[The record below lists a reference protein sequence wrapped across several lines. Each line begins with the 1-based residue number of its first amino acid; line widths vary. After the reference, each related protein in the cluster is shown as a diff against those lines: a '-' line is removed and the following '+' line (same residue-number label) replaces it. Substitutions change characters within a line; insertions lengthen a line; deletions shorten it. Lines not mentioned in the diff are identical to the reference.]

1 MIEQSDVEDDE
12 SLVESEV
19 FDGDED
25 GEVFDD
31 DEDVGDGESSGYL
44 DDESEDGLF
53 GDVIA
58 RRQPRADVIAA
69 GIEKKTQ
76 RSTGPVECLRRD
88 PTEEGLSDYFIL

>member
-1 MIEQSDVEDDE
+1 MNVQSDVEDDE

-44 DDESEDGLF
+44 DDESDGLF
-53 GDVIA
+53 DDVIA
-58 RRQPRADVIAA
+58 RRQPRADVIPA

-76 RSTGPVECLRRD
+76 RSTGPVECLQRD
-88 PTEEGLSDYFIL
+88 PTEEDLPDYFIL